1 MKFPRECNLGMRDR
15 QNAGLA
21 GRLVIKFLA
30 KRQRKNRRLIWRVL
44 IVLLLCLP
52 VSSIGASKKMIT
64 DQEKRARIEELYESY
79 KRWFPAV
86 SDISPKQAMNLWET
100 QKVIFVDV
108 RTAEEQE
115 ISMLPGALKKEEF
128 LRNLQEYKNEV
139 IIGYCTIS
147 YRSGKL
153 AKKLS
158 KKGIIM
164 LNLRGGILA
173 WVHDGGKIY
182 DQDGE
187 TDRIHVYGRTWNLAP
202 EDYESVW

>member
-1 MKFPRECNLGMRDR
+1 M
-15 QNAGLA
+15 
-21 GRLVIKFLA
+21 IKYPA
-30 KRQRKNRRLIWRVL
+30 KRQRKNHHLVCKIL

-52 VSSIGASKKMIT
+52 VSSIGASKNMIT
-64 DQEKRARIEELYESY
+64 DQEKRARIEELYEGY
-79 KRWFPAV
+79 KRRFPVV
-86 SDISPKQAMNLWET
+86 SDVSPKQAMNLWQT

-108 RTAEEQE
+108 RTAEEQK

-128 LRNLQEYKNEV
+128 LNNLQEYKNEV

-187 TDRIHVYGRTWNLAP
+187 TDRIHVFGRTWNLAP
-202 EDYESVW
+202 KEYETIW

>member
-1 MKFPRECNLGMRDR
+1 MF
-15 QNAGLA
+15 
-21 GRLVIKFLA
+21 
-30 KRQRKNRRLIWRVL
+30 
-44 IVLLLCLP
+44 
-52 VSSIGASKKMIT
+52 
-64 DQEKRARIEELYESY
+64 
-79 KRWFPAV
+79 
-86 SDISPKQAMNLWET
+86 
-100 QKVIFVDV
+100 
-108 RTAEEQE
+108 EEQK

-128 LRNLQEYKNEV
+128 LSNLQEYKNEV

-173 WVHDGGKIY
+173 WVHDGGKVY

-187 TDRIHVYGRTWNLAP
+187 TDRIHVFGRTWNLAP
-202 EDYESVW
+202 KEYETIW